1 MRIGLVVEK
10 FDPLRGGLEQW
21 AFQFVSRLLERG
33 HEVHVVAGR
42 FGDEVQAMP
51 IVAHRLEGVH
61 SRVGFAQAAE
71 RKLRSLRLDVIHDT
85 GAGWYCDVFQPHGGS
100 WQVVIEH
107 NLLLLPP
114 WLRPLKHA
122 ACRWLPRYRQF
133 DRLMRRQY
141 VNDGRIVL
149 ALSRQTL
156 ADFQRIHGVPGEQTR
171 LVYNGV
177 DADRFSPEHRSRY
190 REAVRRRLGVDD
202 DTLLLLVVAHN
213 FPLKGVPT
221 LLRVMGRLS
230 DQQRPVRLAVVGG
243 KHTECYERTAG
254 QLGAGSSVTFT
265 GTVRDTV
272 PFYSAADVYVHPTFH
287 DSCSLTVLE
296 ALASGLPVI
305 TSRLNGAGELL
316 TEGIEGCVVPDPAD
330 VEGILARL
338 EPMFDASVRQRM
350 GQAARCLAL
359 DHSFERNVD
368 QVLAVYE
375 EVVRARDDG
384 QRRMIRRDRLP
395 FVCRKTGTA
404 QEDLKDPCEHT
415 KSTILRAT

>member
-21 AFQFVSRLLERG
+21 AVQFASGLLERG

-51 IVAHRLEGVH
+51 IVAHRLEGVR
-61 SRVGFAQAAE
+61 SRIGFAQAAE

-114 WLRPLKHA
+114 WLRPMKHA
-122 ACRWLPRYRQF
+122 VCRWLPRYRQF
-133 DRLMRRQY
+133 DKLMKRQY

-156 ADFQRIHGVPGEQTR
+156 ADFQQIHGVPREQLR

-177 DADRFSPEHRSRY
+177 HPGRFSPEHRARY

-202 DTLLLLVVAHN
+202 DTLLLLIVAHN
-213 FPLKGVPT
+213 FPLKGVPA
-221 LLRVMGRLS
+221 LLRVMGRLTARQS
-230 DQQRPVRLAVVGG
+230 PVHLAVVGG
-243 KHTECYERTAG
+243 KHVERYERVAG
-254 QLGAGSSVTFT
+254 QLGATSAVTFT

-305 TSRLNGAGELL
+305 TSRLNGAAELL
-316 TEGIEGCVVPDPAD
+316 TEGVEGCVVPDPAD

-338 EPMFDASVRQRM
+338 EPMLDPSVRERM
-350 GQAARCLAL
+350 GRAARRLAL
-359 DHSFERNVD
+359 EHSFERNVNE
-368 QVLAVYE
+368 VLAVYE
-375 EVVRARDDG
+375 AVVQARHG
-384 QRRMIRRDRLP
+384 EAAGTTRRDRLP
-395 FVCRKTGTA
+395 FVCRRTGTVPA
-404 QEDLKDPCEHT
+404 PGPTRPGKRGSLV
-415 KSTILRAT
+415 SS